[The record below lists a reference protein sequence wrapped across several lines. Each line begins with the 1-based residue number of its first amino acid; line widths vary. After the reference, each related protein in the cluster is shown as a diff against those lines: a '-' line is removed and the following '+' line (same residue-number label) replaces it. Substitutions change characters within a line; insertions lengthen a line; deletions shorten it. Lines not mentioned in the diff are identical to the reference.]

1 MCFLSKNVAKIANS
15 LPNFEK
21 LTKKSKK
28 ACLCPFFRG
37 IGRPSFLLMQFNVH
51 SISLQRLLRSGKRRR
66 KCRNQ
71 RRCQDR

>member
-28 ACLCPFFRG
+28 ACLCPFLGDRQAFF
-37 IGRPSFLLMQFNVH
+37 SFNAV
-51 SISLQRLLRSGKRRR
+51 
-66 KCRNQ
+66 
-71 RRCQDR
+71 